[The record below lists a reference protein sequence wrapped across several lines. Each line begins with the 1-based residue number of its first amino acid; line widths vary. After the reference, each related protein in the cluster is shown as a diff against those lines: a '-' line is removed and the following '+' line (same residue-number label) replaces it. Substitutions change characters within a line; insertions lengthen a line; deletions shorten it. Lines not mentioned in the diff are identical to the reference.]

1 MQDKFNNFLDRIG
14 AAEGLWLLS
23 LTSLGTLAAMLVWHR
38 LAGVEFVSAFSVWCG
53 AVFGSAAIAGFRD
66 WGKPS
71 PPTEPKP

>member
-1 MQDKFNNFLDRIG
+1 MGDKFNEFLDRIG

-23 LTSLGTLAAMLVWHR
+23 LGSLGALVGMLCAHK

-71 PPTEPKP
+71 PPKS